1 MGDRI
6 EENGLLE
13 KILGYFNFSSGDYDA
28 RFAAA
33 MDQLFRHLHDGSAD
47 TPYWQWEKA
56 GDTLKEGLER
66 LKATSA
72 ALKQSEQAE
81 TALRYVFEV
90 VLPGYLEFHHDLLF
104 HQSGGSLFSPYF
116 VVRATQAV
124 LTQSAEWENE
134 PRVLKNCLHQLND
147 YIGHRPVPALETRK
161 TEPYPHEYCRPIPIW
176 VRGAGACLGRHQEIV
191 EKTLEL
197 LQATDADI
205 LQDAGFDPENLDELA
220 IDPRA
225 YDFEHPV
232 NKRPNY
238 QFGQW
243 DPDHIDLNGNY
254 SRFVVQ
260 QVTLEAL
267 TDRVD
272 RNPPEDLSH
281 EDLVYEAAAVLAG
294 VVLMGAGISGS
305 GPGAYDSEMT
315 LSKLVPVIANYRDR
329 FYNQLLDSCPE
340 SMSVRLNEES
350 IQRRQPFGAARQH
363 LNGYLSNRRA
373 KQLAHV
379 RLALIYSRMGYPD
392 AAGQQVDIVP
402 TASARMQCRIECFI
416 TLAHQAMR
424 RGDLNETIDYIH
436 KIVDRLHRAIEC
448 GAIVDPWNILGF
460 DGQFSLFP
468 AYENSVRDHRVD
480 DLARMIEQIF
490 DLMSQALSEAAVRDD
505 EAVRSKTAWAFE
517 EFSMWWHQF
526 ATHELSSV
534 DSPSGD
540 EAFAAA
546 RRVADALRLWHKVGA
561 EAGDVAFWS
570 PHAEMFDSPKAYGL
584 VIQALLERND
594 FVTTMALLMHWLEQ
608 ADEIPLHHLDTSYFA
623 MATQWILAYQKH
635 RESLPNTEE
644 NQQATWQMIR
654 RFVDFQEANAGTYN
668 QVPGW
673 FSQRTKKGQ
682 FDEELDALFQGQEPG
697 DDDDIFQAAY
707 EDVTFTDSTDDG
719 NEGAIFDGGS
729 SSSDSSEDL
738 QIESRRINMHI
749 SFLSCVAQ
757 QWQMAAFQAM
767 RTTGDPAVIEKL
779 LQWREQAISNYRELL
794 ELLLV
799 VNQHKLSDISGNH
812 QEMVEYDR
820 QRAVKEFVL
829 ERIIT
834 TTVSTAS
841 AARILSS
848 AVAAV
853 APEHKQSLEN
863 LEKEIGAEQTLA
875 VDLFA
880 AILAGDTDAVQEHFP
895 PLLNTLKDKP
905 LLYVPIAKR
914 GGPLRIVSTRVRQS
928 TIRELLHW
936 LPRVGQY
943 DLSRQLLDTAR
954 KMENDNPIG
963 PGAITEFDALFE
975 TGFLAI
981 IDAVVAS
988 SESWEVAKEGG
999 QELDNALVEC
1009 LEHVTQ
1015 NLLIVWLNHSRTLR
1029 LSAVEKFADP
1039 NQWKLVQAFIQRY
1052 GGDLFTQ
1059 HFFNRGNI
1067 RSILH
1072 GGVETWIEKV
1082 RQQWPEDHWPLFIQA
1097 MGTNINRTESIACF
1111 SMVIEAVLE
1120 NFPEYRDYN
1129 STTTQSDRG
1138 EYLYMF
1144 LDFLR
1149 LRTAYDRVSWN
1160 LKPIVMTHEVLVRT
1174 GHAEAAQM
1182 WRKALADRIE
1192 DEAEKYV
1199 RRLRELQREYAMQM
1213 PTVADRIKERF
1224 VRPLAVDRICSLVSQ
1239 AMVHM
1244 GSDEANVAFKLL
1256 YDEAEALV
1264 EEPSGVGLDIPTW
1277 LKALDEEVTKVELD
1291 ASFSSD
1297 NESWQPSEA
1306 IPLRKL
1312 SLEEVHDQID
1322 GWTTHFP
1329 SGGDDE
1335 EE

>member
-1 MGDRI
+1 MGDRS

-13 KILGYFNFSSGDYDA
+13 KVLGYFNFSSGEYDA
-28 RFAAA
+28 RFANAL
-33 MDQLFRHLHDGSAD
+33 DQLFRLPSLPQ
-47 TPYWQWEKA
+47 TPDHEWPWQQV
-56 GDTLKEGLER
+56 GQR
-66 LKATSA
+66 LKSGLAELKTSSA
-72 ALKQSEQAE
+72 ALAESAQAE
-81 TALRYVFEV
+81 TALHYVFDV
-90 VLPGYLEFHHDLLF
+90 VLPAYLEFHHDLLF
-104 HQSGGSLFSPYF
+104 HQTGEKLFSPF
-116 VVRATQAV
+116 FIVRV
-124 LTQSAEWENE
+124 TQS
-134 PRVLKNCLHQLND
+134 VLAHADHWADESKVSKLCLDDLND

-176 VRGAGACLGRHQEIV
+176 LKGAGACLGRHQEIV

-197 LQATDADI
+197 LHATNADI
-205 LQDAGFDPENLDELA
+205 LQDAGFTTEQLDELA

-243 DPDHIDLNGNY
+243 DPDHIDIHGRY
-254 SRFVVQ
+254 TRFVVQ

-272 RNPPEDLSH
+272 RNPPSDLSH
-281 EDLVYEAAAVLAG
+281 DELVYEAAAVLAG
-294 VVLMGAGISGS
+294 VILMGAGITGN
-305 GPGAYDSEMT
+305 GPGAYHSEMT

-329 FYNQLLDSCPE
+329 FYNQLLDSCPPA
-340 SMSVRLNEES
+340 MTQRLNEES

-363 LNGYLSNRRA
+363 LNAYLSNRRA

-392 AAGQQVDIVP
+392 AAGKQVDIVP

-416 TLAHQAMR
+416 TLAHQAMK

-480 DLARMIEQIF
+480 DLTRLIEQIF

-526 ATHELSSV
+526 ATHEVSSV

-540 EAFAAA
+540 DAFAAA

-584 VIQALLERND
+584 VIEALLERND
-594 FVTTMALLMHWLEQ
+594 FVTTLALLMHWLER
-608 ADEIPLHHLDTSYFA
+608 ADEIPLHHLDTSYFGI
-623 MATQWILAYQKH
+623 ATQWILAYQKY
-635 RESLPNTEE
+635 RTSLDDSP
-644 NQQATWQMIR
+644 QIQAETWKMIQ
-654 RFVDFQEANAGTYN
+654 RFLDFQEANAGAYYK
-668 QVPGW
+668 VPGW
-673 FSQRTKKGQ
+673 FSQTAKKGQ
-682 FDEELDALFQGQEPG
+682 FDEELEALFHGEEPDG
-697 DDDDIFQAAY
+697 DNLFDAAY
-707 EDVTFTDSTDDG
+707 EDVTYTDSTDDG
-719 NEGAIFDGGS
+719 NEGAIFEGG
-729 SSSDSSEDL
+729 DSETSEDL
-738 QIESRRINMHI
+738 QAESRRINTHI

-757 QWQMAAFQAM
+757 LWQMAAFQAI
-767 RTTGDPAVIEKL
+767 RTAGEAVVVEKL
-779 LQWREQAISNYRELL
+779 MQWREQAISNYRELL

-799 VNQHKLSDISGNH
+799 VNQHKLSEISGDH
-812 QEMVEYDR
+812 QAMVEYDR

-829 ERIIT
+829 ERIIM

-848 AVAAV
+848 AVAAI
-853 APEHKQSLEN
+853 APHQKQSLEN
-863 LEKEIGAEQTLA
+863 LENEIGAEQTLA
-875 VDLFA
+875 VDLLA
-880 AILAGDTDAVQEHFP
+880 AILAGDTEAVQQHFP

-905 LLYVPIAKR
+905 LLYVPISKR
-914 GGPLRIVSTRVRQS
+914 GGPLRIVSARVRQS

-988 SESWEVAKEGG
+988 SQSWEVAKEGAT
-999 QELDNALVEC
+999 ELDNALVEC

-1029 LSAVEKFADP
+1029 LSAVEKFSDAG
-1039 NQWKLVQAFIQRY
+1039 QWKMVQAFIQRY
-1052 GGDLFTQ
+1052 GRDLFTQ

-1072 GGVETWIEKV
+1072 GGVETWIERV
-1082 RQQWPEDHWPLFIQA
+1082 REQWPEDDWPFFIQA
-1097 MGTNINRTESIACF
+1097 MGTNINRIEAINCF
-1111 SMVIEAVLE
+1111 SMVLEAVLE
-1120 NFPEYRDYN
+1120 NFAEYRDYN

-1199 RRLRELQREYAMQM
+1199 RKLRNLQREYAMQM
-1213 PTVADRIKERF
+1213 PTVADRIQERF
-1224 VRPLAVDRICSLVSQ
+1224 VRPLAVDRICSLVKQ
-1239 AMVHM
+1239 AMTNM
-1244 GSDEANVAFKLL
+1244 GTEEASIAFNLL
-1256 YDEAEALV
+1256 YEEAEALV
-1264 EEPSGVGLDIPTW
+1264 QEPSGVGLDIPTW
-1277 LKALDEEVTKVELD
+1277 LKALDEEVTKVELKETFV
-1291 ASFSSD
+1291 AE

-1312 SLEEVHDQID
+1312 SLEAVHDQID
-1322 GWTTHFP
+1322 SWTTHF
-1329 SGGDDE
+1329 SSEDDE
-1335 EE
+1335 EEE

>member
-1 MGDRI
+1 MH
-6 EENGLLE
+6 E
-13 KILGYFNFSSGDYDA
+13 KILGYFNFSSGDFDP

-33 MDQLFRHLHDGSAD
+33 MDQLFRNLHQQHPDG
-47 TPYWQWEKA
+47 PLWQWERA
-56 GDTLKEGLER
+56 GQTLKSELDR
-66 LKATSA
+66 LKSTSP
-72 ALKQSEQAE
+72 ALQQSAQAE
-81 TALRYVFEV
+81 KALYYVFDV

-104 HQSGGSLFSPYF
+104 HQNGDSLFSPYF
-116 VVRATQAV
+116 VVRATQSV
-124 LTQSAEWENE
+124 LMQSAEWDHEA
-134 PRVLKNCLHQLND
+134 RVLKNCLRQLND

-161 TEPYPHEYCRPIPIW
+161 TEPYSHEYCRPIPIW
-176 VRGAGACLGRHQEIV
+176 LRGAGACLGRHQEII

-197 LQATDADI
+197 LLATDSDI

-254 SRFVVQ
+254 GRFVVQ

-272 RNPPEDLSH
+272 RNPPDDLTH
-281 EDLVYEAAAVLAG
+281 EELVYEAAAVLAG
-294 VVLMGAGISGS
+294 VVLMGAGITGS

-329 FYNQLLDSCPE
+329 FYNQLLDSCPQQ
-340 SMSVRLNEES
+340 MSHRLNEES

-379 RLALIYSRMGYPD
+379 RLALIYSRMGYPE
-392 AAGQQVDIVP
+392 AATQQVDIVP

-424 RGDLNETIDYIH
+424 RGDLNDTIEYIH

-480 DLARMIEQIF
+480 DLARMIEQVF

-546 RRVADALRLWHKVGA
+546 SRVADALRLWHKVGA

-570 PHAEMFDSPKAYGL
+570 PHAEMFDSPKAYAL

-608 ADEIPLHHLDTSYFA
+608 ADEIPLHHLDTSYFSI
-623 MATQWILAYQKH
+623 ATQWLLTLQKF
-635 RESLPNTEE
+635 RDSLPESDE
-644 NQQATWQMIR
+644 RQQETWRLIQ
-654 RFVDFQEANAGTYN
+654 RFLDFQEANAGIYN
-668 QVPGW
+668 KVPGW

-682 FDEELDALFQGQEPG
+682 FDEELDALFQGEDP
-697 DDDDIFQAAY
+697 DDEGLFQAAY

-729 SSSDSSEDL
+729 DSSESSEDL
-738 QIESRRINMHI
+738 QIESRRVNIHI

-757 QWQMAAFQAM
+757 QWQMAAFEAL
-767 RTTGDPAVIEKL
+767 RNKGEPEVIEKL
-779 LQWREQAISNYRELL
+779 LQWREQAISNYRQLL

-812 QEMVEYDR
+812 HEMVEYDR
-820 QRAVKEFVL
+820 QRAVKEFML
-829 ERIIT
+829 ERIIM

-848 AVAAV
+848 AVAAT

-863 LEKEIGAEQTLA
+863 LEKEIGAEQSLA
-875 VDLFA
+875 VDLLA
-880 AILAGDTDAVQEHFP
+880 AILAGDRDGVQEHFP
-895 PLLNTLKDKP
+895 PMLNSLKDKP
-905 LLYVPIAKR
+905 LLYVPISKR

-943 DLSRQLLDTAR
+943 DLSRQMLDTAR
-954 KMENDNPIG
+954 RMENDNPIG

-988 SESWEVAKEGG
+988 SDSWEVAKESSL
-999 QELDNALVEC
+999 ELDTALVEC

-1015 NLLIVWLNHSRTLR
+1015 NLLIIWLNHSRTLR
-1029 LSAVEKFADP
+1029 LSAVEKFTESG
-1039 NQWKLVQAFIQRY
+1039 QWKLVQAFIQRF
-1052 GGDLFTQ
+1052 GNDLFTQ
-1059 HFFNRGNI
+1059 HFFSRGNI

-1082 RQQWPEDHWPLFIQA
+1082 RQQWPEDHWPLFIQS
-1097 MGTNINRTESIACF
+1097 MGSDINRTESITCF
-1111 SMVIEAVLE
+1111 SMILEAVLE
-1120 NFPEYRDYN
+1120 NFAEYRDYN

-1174 GHAEAAQM
+1174 RHAEAAQM

-1192 DEAEKYV
+1192 DEADKYV
-1199 RRLRELQREYAMQM
+1199 RRLRDLQREYAMQM

-1224 VRPLAVDRICSLVSQ
+1224 VRPLAVDRICSLVEQ
-1239 AMVHM
+1239 AMTNM
-1244 GSDEANVAFKLL
+1244 ESEDAQTAFKLL

-1264 EEPSGVGLDIPTW
+1264 EEPSGVGLDVPSW
-1277 LKALDEEVTKVELD
+1277 LKALDDEVTKVELD
-1291 ASFSSD
+1291 ASFTNE
-1297 NESWQPSEA
+1297 NESWQPGEA

-1322 GWTTHFP
+1322 SWATHFP
-1329 SGGDDE
+1329 SGDGDE

>member
-1 MGDRI
+1 MGDRT
-6 EENGLLE
+6 EENVLLE
-13 KILGYFNFSSGDYDA
+13 KILGYLNFSSGDFDA
-28 RFAAA
+28 RFATA
-33 MDQLFRHLHDGSAD
+33 MDHLFRQVAEANPDSPFWKWSQVGS
-47 TPYWQWEKA
+47 
-56 GDTLKEGLER
+56 TLKEGLAR
-66 LKATSA
+66 LRTSSA
-72 ALKQSEQAE
+72 ALKQSTQAE
-81 TALRYVFEV
+81 TALHYIFDV

-104 HQSGGSLFSPYF
+104 HQSGESLFSPYF
-116 VVRATQAV
+116 VVRVAQSV
-124 LTQSAEWENE
+124 LMQSAEWDNE
-134 PRVLKNCLHQLND
+134 DRVLKNCLDQLND

-161 TEPYPHEYCRPIPIW
+161 TEPYAHEYCRPIPIW
-176 VRGAGACLGRHQEIV
+176 LKGAGACQSRHQEIV

-197 LQATDADI
+197 LESTAPDI
-205 LQDAGFDPENLDELA
+205 LQDAGFDPAKLVELA

-243 DPDHIDLNGNY
+243 DPDSIDMSGHYN
-254 SRFVVQ
+254 RFVVQ

-272 RNPPEDLSH
+272 RNPPENLSH
-281 EDLVYEAAAVLAG
+281 DELIYEGAAVLAG
-294 VVLMGAGISGS
+294 VILMGAGISGS
-305 GPGAYDSEMT
+305 GPGAYDSETT

-329 FYNQLLDSCPE
+329 FYNQLLDNCPE
-340 SMSVRLNEES
+340 SMAKRLNEES

-363 LNGYLSNRRA
+363 LNAYLSNRRA

-379 RLALIYSRMGYPD
+379 RLALIFSRMGYPE
-392 AAGQQVDIVP
+392 AAGKQVDIVP

-424 RGDLNETIDYIH
+424 RGDLNETIEYIH
-436 KIVDRLHRAIEC
+436 RIVDRLHRAIEC

-540 EAFAAA
+540 DAFAAA
-546 RRVADALRLWHKVGA
+546 RRVADALRLWHKAGA
-561 EAGDVAFWS
+561 EAGDIAFWS
-570 PHAEMFDSPKAYGL
+570 PHVEMFDSPKAYGL

-594 FVTTMALLMHWLEQ
+594 FVTTMALLMNWLEQ
-608 ADEIPLHHLDTSYFA
+608 ADEIPLHHLDTSYFSI
-623 MATQWILAYQKH
+623 ATQWILTLQKH
-635 RESLPNTEE
+635 RETLADTPE
-644 NQQATWQMIR
+644 NQAETWQMLQ
-654 RFVDFQEANAGTYN
+654 RFMDFQEANAGIFS

-673 FSQRTKKGQ
+673 FSKQAKKGQ
-682 FDEELDALFQGQEPG
+682 FDEELDALFQGEEPSEE
-697 DDDDIFQAAY
+697 DDIFQAAY

-719 NEGAIFDGGS
+719 NEGAIFEGGS
-729 SSSDSSEDL
+729 SSTESSEEL
-738 QIESRRINMHI
+738 QVESRRVNMHI

-757 QWQMAAFQAM
+757 QWQMAAFQAL
-767 RTTGDPAVIEKL
+767 RTQGEPVVVEKL
-779 LQWREQAISNYRELL
+779 LQWREQAITNYRELL

-799 VNQHKLSDISGNH
+799 VNQHQLSDISGDH

-820 QRAVKEFVL
+820 QRAVKEFML
-829 ERIIT
+829 ERIIM

-848 AVAAV
+848 VVAAV

-875 VDLFA
+875 VDLLA
-880 AILAGDTDAVQEHFP
+880 AILAGDTEAVQKHFP
-895 PLLNTLKDKP
+895 PMLNTLKDKP
-905 LLYVPIAKR
+905 LLYVPISKR

-936 LPRVGQY
+936 LPRIGQY
-943 DLSRQLLDTAR
+943 DFSRQMLDTAR

-988 SESWEVAKEGG
+988 SESWEVAKEGAS
-999 QELDNALVEC
+999 ELDNALVEC

-1029 LSAVEKFADP
+1029 LSAVEKFSDP
-1039 NQWKLVQAFIQRY
+1039 GQWKLVQAFIQRY
-1052 GGDLFTQ
+1052 GADLFTQ

-1082 RQQWPEDHWPLFIQA
+1082 RQQWPEEDWPLFIQA

-1111 SMVIEAVLE
+1111 SMVLEAVLE
-1120 NFPEYRDYN
+1120 NFAEYRDYN

-1174 GHAEAAQM
+1174 GHSEAAQM

-1192 DEAEKYV
+1192 DEADKYV
-1199 RRLRELQREYAMQM
+1199 QKLRNLQREYAMQM

-1224 VRPLAVDRICSLVSQ
+1224 VRPLAVDRICSLVEQS
-1239 AMVHM
+1239 MTNM
-1244 GSDEANVAFKLL
+1244 GSEEANTAFKLL

-1264 EEPSGVGLDIPTW
+1264 EEPSGVGLDIPAW
-1277 LKALDEEVTKVELD
+1277 LKALDEEVTKVELE
-1291 ASFSSD
+1291 ASFSTE
-1297 NESWQPSEA
+1297 NEAWQPGEA

-1322 GWTTHFP
+1322 SWTTHFP

>member
-1 MGDRI
+1 MGERNG
-6 EENGLLE
+6 ENVLLE
-13 KILGYFNFSSGDYDA
+13 KILGYFNFSSGEYDP
-28 RFAAA
+28 RFARA
-33 MDQLFRHLHDGSAD
+33 MDELFRHLSQPDPAVHQWPWQQAGS
-47 TPYWQWEKA
+47 
-56 GDTLKEGLER
+56 TLLEGLAR
-66 LKATSA
+66 LKGTSA
-72 ALKQSEQAE
+72 ALAESSQAE
-81 TALRYVFEV
+81 SALRYVFEV
-90 VLPGYLEFHHDLLF
+90 VLPGYLEYHHDLLF
-104 HQSGGSLFSPYF
+104 HQNGEKLFSPYF
-116 VVRATQAV
+116 VVRAAEAV
-124 LTQSAEWENE
+124 LSQSANWDDEKK
-134 PRVLKNCLHQLND
+134 VLRRTLATLND

-161 TEPYPHEYCRPIPIW
+161 TEPYPHEYCRPIPVW
-176 VRGAGACLGRHQEIV
+176 LKEAGVCQGRHEEIIQ
-191 EKTLEL
+191 KALEL
-197 LQATDADI
+197 LGSTAPDI
-205 LQDAGFDPENLDELA
+205 LQDAGFDLAQLEELA

-243 DPDHIDLNGNY
+243 DPDQIDLQGRY
-254 SRFVVQ
+254 TRFVVQ

-272 RNPPEDLSH
+272 RNPPAELSH
-281 EDLVYEAAAVLAG
+281 EELVFEAAAVLAG
-294 VVLMGAGISGS
+294 VILMGAGVSGS
-305 GPGAYDSEMT
+305 GPGAYPSEVT

-329 FYNQLLDSCPE
+329 FYNQLLDNCPQPFRQ
-340 SMSVRLNEES
+340 RLNEES

-363 LNGYLSNRRA
+363 LNAYLSNRRA

-379 RLALIYSRMGYPD
+379 RLALIFSRMGYPE
-392 AAGQQVDIVP
+392 AASKQVDIVP

-424 RGDLNETIDYIH
+424 RNDLNETIDYIH
-436 KIVDRLHRAIEC
+436 QIVDRLHRAIEC

-480 DLARMIEQIF
+480 DLARLIEQIF
-490 DLMSQALSEAAVRDD
+490 ALMSKALSEAAVRDD
-505 EAVRSKTAWAFE
+505 EAVRSRTAWVFE

-526 ATHELSSV
+526 ATHEISSI

-546 RRVADALRLWHKVGA
+546 RRVADALRLWHKAGA

-584 VIQALLERND
+584 IIQALLERND
-594 FVTTMALLMHWLEQ
+594 FVTTLALLMHWLEH
-608 ADEIPLHHLDTSYFA
+608 ADTIPLQHLDTSYFSL
-623 MATQWILAYQKH
+623 ATQWILLYQKH
-635 RESLPNTEE
+635 RSTLDDTPEH
-644 NQQATWQMIR
+644 QAETWRMIQ
-654 RFVDFQEANAGTYN
+654 RFLDFQEANAGPYYR
-668 QVPGW
+668 VPGW
-673 FSQRTKKGQ
+673 FSQPTQKGQ
-682 FDEELDALFQGQEPG
+682 FDEELEALFHGEEP
-697 DDDDIFQAAY
+697 DDEDLFEAAY
-707 EDVTFTDSTDDG
+707 EDVVYHDSTDDG
-719 NEGAIFDGGS
+719 NQGEIFDGGS
-729 SSSDSSEDL
+729 DDSLEDL
-738 QIESRRINMHI
+738 QFESRRINLHI

-757 QWQMAAFQAM
+757 LWQMAAFQAI
-767 RTTGDPAVIEKL
+767 RTEGTPGVVEKL

-799 VNQHKLSDISGNH
+799 VNQHKLSEISGDH
-812 QEMVEYDR
+812 QAMMEYDR

-848 AVAAV
+848 AVAAI

-863 LEKEIGAEQTLA
+863 LENEIGVEQTLA
-875 VDLFA
+875 VDLLA
-880 AILAGDTDAVQEHFP
+880 AIIAGDRDAILEHFP
-895 PLLNTLKDKP
+895 PMLRTLKDKP

-914 GGPLRIVSTRVRQS
+914 GGPLRVVSTRVRQS

-936 LPRVGQY
+936 LPRTGHY
-943 DLSRQLLDTAR
+943 DLSRQLLETAR
-954 KMENDNPIG
+954 RMENDNPIG

-975 TGFLAI
+975 TGFMAI
-981 IDAVVAS
+981 IDAVVDS
-988 SESWEVAKEGG
+988 SECWEVAKQGTF
-999 QELDNALVEC
+999 ELENALVEC

-1029 LSAVEKFADP
+1029 LSAVEKFSEPA
-1039 NQWKLVQAFIQRY
+1039 QWKLVQAFIQRY

-1072 GGVETWIEKV
+1072 GGVDTWIERV
-1082 RQQWPEDHWPLFIQA
+1082 REQWPEDEWPLFIQA
-1097 MGTNINRTESIACF
+1097 MGTQTNRAEAITCF

-1120 NFPEYRDYN
+1120 NFAEYRDYN

-1149 LRTAYDRVSWN
+1149 LRTSYDRVSWN
-1160 LKPIVMTHEVLVRT
+1160 LKPIVMTHEILVRT
-1174 GHAEAAQM
+1174 GHSEAAQM

-1192 DEAEKYV
+1192 DEADKY
-1199 RRLRELQREYAMQM
+1199 LRKLRNLQREYAMQM
-1213 PTVADRIKERF
+1213 PTVADRIQERF
-1224 VRPLAVDRICSLVSQ
+1224 VRPLAVDRICSLVEQ
-1239 AMVHM
+1239 AMTHI
-1244 GSDEANVAFKLL
+1244 GSEEADTAFRLL

-1264 EEPSGVGLDIPTW
+1264 QEPSGVGLDVPSW
-1277 LKALDEEVTKVELD
+1277 LKALEEEVTKVELD
-1291 ASFSSD
+1291 ESFAAEND
-1297 NESWQPSEA
+1297 SWQPSDA
-1306 IPLRKL
+1306 IPLRRL
-1312 SLEEVHDQID
+1312 TLEEVHDEID
-1322 GWTTHFP
+1322 AWDTKFTA
-1329 SGGDDE
+1329 DE
-1335 EE
+1335 EDGD